1 MRYTMRPDGQRS
13 CRFRIAGAGSCKPA
27 SASCASQGR
36 RAGKLPKRAGPQAPP
51 PAAPRCRCRLR
62 RQTPPP
68 PLLPP
73 LQHWRPV
80 HPPPGV
86 QSWPAAVR
94 AWGPV
99 SVSRSASVDG
109 RVRQATYWWAFD
121 RLRPGAPRE
130 PAATFTACTPR
141 APSARNGASCAPGT
155 SSCAAAGS
163 PPNQP
168 HLYTHQQHNSK
179 LQHRQTQCAPCTS

>member
-1 MRYTMRPDGQRS
+1 MWKEDKSHLKRGHDYRGRGMTYTMRPDGQRS
-13 CRFRIAGAGSCKPA
+13 CRFRVAAGAGSCKPA

-86 QSWPAAVR
+86 QSWPAAAR

-99 SVSRSASVDG
+99 SVSRSCKCGWTGEASNTLVG
-109 RVRQATYWWAFD
+109 F
-121 RLRPGAPRE
+121 RP
-130 PAATFTACTPR
+130 PAAWCA
-141 APSARNGASCAPGT
+141 SGASGNVYSQHPTGT
-155 SSCAAAGS
+155 IRSEW
-163 PPNQP
+163 
-168 HLYTHQQHNSK
+168 SK
-179 LQHRQTQCAPCTS
+179 LCTWYI